1 MSIYLAKTI
10 VSTDKA
16 PAAIGPYSQAVRV
29 GSLLFTAGQVA
40 LDPVT
45 QQVVAGGIVEQTTR
59 VLENLKAI
67 LDAGGSSLER
77 VIKTTVFLKDF
88 NDFSAMN
95 TVYAKYL
102 TPEGVGAPA
111 RSTVEVSRL
120 PKDALVEI
128 EVIAELHR
136 ETGPTGE
143 QPSVEEKLE
152 LSDAE
157 WRERLTLEQYHVLRE
172 SGTERPFTGALNFNK
187 DSGRYQCAGCGAELF
202 GSEAKF
208 DSGCGW
214 PSFTIPA
221 DSKAIRELED
231 LSGGRRRIEVR
242 CAKCDGHLGHV
253 FPDGPGPTG
262 LRYCINSL
270 SLTFVKAK

>member
-29 GSLLFTAGQVA
+29 GSLLFTAGQIA
-40 LDPVT
+40 LDPHT
-45 QQVVAGGIVEQTTR
+45 QQVVAGGIVEQTPR
-59 VLENLKAI
+59 VLENIKAI

-88 NDFSAMN
+88 NDFAVMN
-95 TVYAKYL
+95 SIYAKYL
-102 TPEGVGAPA
+102 APKGVGAPA

-120 PKDALVEI
+120 PKDVLVEI

-136 ETGPTGE
+136 KTGLNGE
-143 QPSVEEKLE
+143 QLPVEEKVE
-152 LSDAE
+152 LSNEE
-157 WRERLTLEQYHVLRE
+157 WRKRLTLEQYHVLRE
-172 SGTERPFTGALNFNK
+172 SGTERAFSGALNFNK
-187 DSGRYQCAGCGAELF
+187 ESGSYQCAGCGAELF

-231 LSGGRRRIEVR
+231 ISGGRRRIEVR
-242 CAKCDGHLGHV
+242 CARCDGHLGHV
-253 FPDGPGPTG
+253 FPDGPGPDG

-270 SLTFVKAK
+270 SLTFVKAQ